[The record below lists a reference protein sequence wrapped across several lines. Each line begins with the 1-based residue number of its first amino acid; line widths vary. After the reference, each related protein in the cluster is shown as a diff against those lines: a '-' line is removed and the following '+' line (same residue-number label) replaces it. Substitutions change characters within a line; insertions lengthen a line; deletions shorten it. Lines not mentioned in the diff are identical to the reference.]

1 MTMAKRKRCTH
12 CKKAPALRL
21 KALCGV
27 CEMVLDGDIPG
38 GHAPSGWP
46 MVSRAAAVH
55 PNEIPAAM
63 EHDQKAGVPTS
74 YDRRGRPI
82 FTDRGHRKRYLR
94 SWGMHDQEGTYGD

>member
-1 MTMAKRKRCTH
+1 MKRKRRKCPT
-12 CKKAPALRL
+12 CKGKLNL
-21 KALCGV
+21 IGECHL
-27 CEMVLDGDIPG
+27 CEMFSTGATPG